1 MQCEERR
8 NSRGAAG
15 ASSQAG
21 QDPALYRCRRKGD
34 LQGEKKNPP
43 CLLSRRPC
51 ELQRVSS
58 AENPPQDISSKVFF
72 SSVSAGRV
80 LGGTFPFFGGAL
92 SHFSLCRS
100 CSDAIFGR
108 PLLLAPVTP
117 RRSSWDPGVVA
128 QIRGQQQHG
137 CFFGGRGRCHP
148 AAGATPVC
156 PLSPLAAGCKLRAPK
171 HCTKVAA
178 TRVTMLCIY
187 L

>member
-34 LQGEKKNPP
+34 LQGEKKNLPA
-43 CLLSRRPC
+43 S
-51 ELQRVSS
+51 
-58 AENPPQDISSKVFF
+58 F
-72 SSVSAGRV
+72 
-80 LGGTFPFFGGAL
+80 LGGPASCKGFLRLKIPHRVFPHKFFLLCFSWESFGRHFPFFWGGA
-92 SHFSLCRS
+92 FP
-100 CSDAIFGR
+100 FF
-108 PLLLAPVTP
+108 PLQVVERCDFREAPVTP
-117 RRSSWDPGVVA
+117 RRRSWDPGVVA